1 MARPFAVVTDPIH
14 EDGIARLQERCEI
27 VRFDQ
32 TPDQKDRDA
41 ALERA
46 EVMVIRSFPV
56 DAGLVARTPRLRAI
70 GKHGSGVDNV
80 DIPALTRAGVAI
92 ANTPGG
98 SNSTAVAEGAVTLML
113 AVLRH
118 VFEIHQAV
126 KEGRFALRFTLRG
139 GDLWERT
146 VGIIGIGNIGTHV
159 ARICG
164 AGFKMRVLAYDP
176 YLTEAEVAARGATKV
191 ATLEEL
197 LAASDVVTLHSPL
210 TPETKAIIDARA
222 FAAMKPTAVLVNTS
236 RGPTVDPTALY
247 DALANKR
254 IRGAGIDVFDPEP
267 PEVGN
272 PLLDLPNI
280 VLGAHTAGLTEES
293 TRQMAVRTVDA
304 ALEMLDGERPETLL
318 NPDVWEHRRTAESA
332 LSRT

>member
-14 EDGIARLQERCEI
+14 EAGIALLHERCEV

-32 TPDQKDRDA
+32 VSDPQERAA
-41 ALERA
+41 ALARA
-46 EVMVIRSFPV
+46 DLLVIRSFPI
-56 DAGLVARTPRLRAI
+56 DAALIAGCPRLRSI

-80 DIPALTRAGVAI
+80 DIPALTSAGIGV

-98 SNSTAVAEGAVTLML
+98 SNSTAVAEGAVMLML

-118 VFEIHQAV
+118 TREIHDAV
-126 KEGRFALRFTLRG
+126 KEGRFSIRFTLRG

-176 YLTEAEVAARGATKV
+176 YLDAAEIAKRGATKV
-191 ATLEEL
+191 DTLEEL
-197 LAASDVVTLHSPL
+197 LAASDVVTIHSPL
-210 TPETKAIIDARA
+210 TKETRHIIDARA

-236 RGPTVDPTALY
+236 RGPTVDPAALY
-247 DALANKR
+247 DALSNER
-254 IRGAGIDVFDPEP
+254 IFGAGIDVFDPEP
-267 PEVGN
+267 PAVGD
-272 PLLDLPNI
+272 PLLSLPNI
-280 VLGAHTAGLTEES
+280 VLSAHSAGLTEES
-293 TRQMAVRTVDA
+293 TRQMALRTVEV
-304 ALEMLDGERPETLL
+304 ALQMIDGERPETLL
-318 NPDVWEHRRTAESA
+318 NPAVWEKRRRAEPE